1 MTEEVFMTSNRIVE
15 FINET
20 LVEGRDVAEGTELFS
35 SGLLDSFHLAE
46 LLLFLDEEFGVK
58 ISPSEIRPELMNTAV
73 AIGRLVESKLD

>member
-46 LLLFLDEEFGVK
+46 LLVFLEEEFGVK
-58 ISPSEIRPELMNTAV
+58 VSPSEIRPELMNTAF